1 MFTMKN
7 SDYVEKYCEIAEF
20 MFLNQ
25 YGITFDTLDELDED
39 YQDKW
44 LQCADDAEYILHI
57 LGIKQDITA

>member
-1 MFTMKN
+1 MLIPN
-7 SDYVEKYCEIAEF
+7 RDYVEKEIEIAEF

-44 LQCADDAEYILHI
+44 LQCVDDASYILHVA
-57 LGIKQDITA
+57 GIEQDITS

>member
-1 MFTMKN
+1 MLIPN
-7 SDYVEKYCEIAEF
+7 SDYVEKEIEIAEF

-44 LQCADDAEYILHI
+44 LQCVDDASYILHI
-57 LGIKQDITA
+57 AGIEQDITS